1 MCWCAPAAQ
10 RWSLISTTKVFKSAF
25 ATPVQAGTPDPW
37 VVPGQTPL
45 AEKSSYSWASEY
57 GSRHPIEVG
66 AEAWGMDSSHEV
78 VKKTWR
84 AWPGSGGP
92 ACDSRDAALSPL
104 VLSDPS
110 SSTEAGCQ
118 GTDVAEASSVHL
130 SPIALLLGVLQ
141 RVRRTGKRAHFWLI
155 SFLDG
160 SLFPSWFYPPLSGGG
175 YDLSPRAQSGGS
187 YGRDPRGGTS
197 RSFWSLNWGCWDHP
211 PSQSSLYKETVC
223 LEVEAFNSWC
233 GDSQLDLVNCP
244 VCTVLEFLQ
253 ACFSAGLTHST
264 LEIYVAAIAAYHA
277 PRVGQSE
284 GRHPLVTRF
293 LHGAL
298 RLRSPAREAYAKW
311 WIRMLFHSLESS
323 DLPAPWGSRLTL
335 QKLAFR
341 MRSPPTLATPGSAYS
356 RPSCTLP
363 H

>member
-1 MCWCAPAAQ
+1 MAHQLPGDAGRVSSIKYFLLELRESWCVGVGHVLVCTGSTAVVSYINDQGFQVCIRDPCTGWHT
-10 RWSLISTTKVFKSAF
+10 RSTT
-25 ATPVQAGTPDPW
+25 P
-37 VVPGQTPL
+37 

-92 ACDSRDAALSPL
+92 ACDSRDASLSPL

-160 SLFPSWFYPPLSGGG
+160 SLFPS
-175 YDLSPRAQSGGS
+175 
-187 YGRDPRGGTS
+187 
-197 RSFWSLNWGCWDHP
+197 
-211 PSQSSLYKETVC
+211 
-223 LEVEAFNSWC
+223 
-233 GDSQLDLVNCP
+233 
-244 VCTVLEFLQ
+244 
-253 ACFSAGLTHST
+253 
-264 LEIYVAAIAAYHA
+264 
-277 PRVGQSE
+277 
-284 GRHPLVTRF
+284 
-293 LHGAL
+293 
-298 RLRSPAREAYAKW
+298 
-311 WIRMLFHSLESS
+311 
-323 DLPAPWGSRLTL
+323 
-335 QKLAFR
+335 
-341 MRSPPTLATPGSAYS
+341 
-356 RPSCTLP
+356 
-363 H
+363 